1 MIIDVGLYLSFPT
14 LPTSPAGP
22 NTNSVGVGEPD
33 PQPASDAGVVAAAVI
48 VTLLIVTIFVFIASV
63 AGVII
68 YIRISPSKNA
78 NWCTIVRGVTREDT
92 ETVHQPAVYETIPE
106 ELVQTFTK
114 NEAYV
119 TQESA
124 VMARNEAYTT
134 LSPLTRASYI

>member
-1 MIIDVGLYLSFPT
+1 MGT
-14 LPTSPAGP
+14 LIYF
-22 NTNSVGVGEPD
+22 
-33 PQPASDAGVVAAAVI
+33 SDNNH
-48 VTLLIVTIFVFIASV
+48 
-63 AGVII
+63 
-68 YIRISPSKNA
+68 SKNA
-78 NWCTIVRGVTREDT
+78 NWCTTVRGVTREDT

-134 LSPLTRASYI
+134 LSPVTRGILSNEAERDA